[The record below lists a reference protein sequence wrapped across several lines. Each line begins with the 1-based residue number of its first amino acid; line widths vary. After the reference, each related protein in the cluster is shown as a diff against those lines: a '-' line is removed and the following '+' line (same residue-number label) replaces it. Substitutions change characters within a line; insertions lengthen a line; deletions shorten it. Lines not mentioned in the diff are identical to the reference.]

1 MVEDLTI
8 QNLATDPI
16 PAHDTSGR
24 EHNVEVA
31 EDGANAELIIIRDDA
46 MTRALSIEAACDL
59 AWQLI
64 AKATSLRRL
73 EGGGADVGPLSS
85 TY

>member
-1 MVEDLTI
+1 
-8 QNLATDPI
+8 
-16 PAHDTSGR
+16 
-24 EHNVEVA
+24 VEVA

-59 AWQLI
+59 GWQLI
-64 AKATSLRRL
+64 SKATSLRRL